1 MRVETLS
8 DPSLC
13 LTCGVSTLLSPLTSL
28 AGGAVHDAASAVLD
42 TFISA
47 LNSTAGWMV
56 NHVVALATSVT
67 GPTQVDLG
75 SKSWFGLQSSVMLQ
89 IAGLILAPLLLAATI
104 GAIVRQD
111 LRRLGRVWGVG
122 LPVAVFAG
130 VLATR
135 LASLALTATD
145 AMCSMVL
152 SSTNG
157 QVRAHLSVLT
167 TSMLI
172 PGAPQ
177 LVAAFISLLLIAGA
191 VLLWLEL
198 VMRAAA
204 IYVAL
209 WFVPLALAAYVWP
222 ATASMAKR
230 AVELLVALIVS
241 KFVIVATLTLGVGA
255 LSAGPSAD
263 NAVIGSAIL
272 LLSAF
277 APFCLLRL
285 SPIVETAAIAHLEG
299 VARRPLQA
307 AGRVAS
313 AVAAGP
319 AHPAARL
326 LMAARAGG
334 AKGAPPPAAPVA
346 AQRLAERRPDYAGVA
361 QGE

>member
-1 MRVETLS
+1 MRVEMLS

-13 LTCGVSTLLSPLTSL
+13 LTCGVSTLLSPITSL
-28 AGGAVHDAASAVLD
+28 AGGAVHDAASAVLG
-42 TFISA
+42 TFVSA
-47 LNSTAGWMV
+47 LNSAAGWMV
-56 NHVVALATSVT
+56 GHVVSLATT
-67 GPTQVDLG
+67 AGGPTQVDLG
-75 SKSWFGLQSSVMLQ
+75 PKSWFGLQSPVMLQ
-89 IAGLILAPLLLAATI
+89 MAGLVLAPLLFAATF
-104 GAIVRQD
+104 GAIMRQD

-122 LPVAVFAG
+122 LPVAVLAG

-135 LASLALTATD
+135 LASLALTVTD

-152 SSTNG
+152 SSTHG
-157 QVRAHLSVLT
+157 QVQSHLTVLT

-177 LVAAFISLLLIAGA
+177 LVGAFISLLLIAGA
-191 VLLWLEL
+191 VVLWLEL

-209 WFVPLALAAYVWP
+209 WFVPLALAGYVWP
-222 ATASMAKR
+222 ATATMAKR
-230 AVELLVALIVS
+230 AIELLVALILA

-255 LSAGPSAD
+255 LSSGPSAD

-285 SPIVETAAIAHLEG
+285 APIVETAAIAHLEG
-299 VARRPLQA
+299 MSRRPFRA
-307 AGRVAS
+307 AGRVAT

-319 AHPAARL
+319 THPAARV
-326 LMAARAGG
+326 LMAARAGRG
-334 AKGAPPPAAPVA
+334 QGAPPPAATVA
-346 AQRLAERRPDYAGVA
+346 AQRLTERRPDYAGAA
-361 QGE
+361 QK